1 MTTQYHEFL
10 KDHRHIKGENNLTH
24 TRIPNPTLNIY
35 GGSFCIE
42 GEALEQFTTL
52 YYNHVFKK
60 HQKEYLTEKQLNAN
74 SPLLVDIDL
83 RFDTTIKTR
92 QYNENH
98 IIDLIQL
105 YLEEL
110 KKLVH
115 FTNEEFNLRLEE

>member
-1 MTTQYHEFL
+1 M
-10 KDHRHIKGENNLTH
+10 NNITH

-35 GGSFCIE
+35 GGSFSIQE
-42 GEALEQFTTL
+42 EQQAEFNKL

-60 HQKEYLTEKQLNAN
+60 NQKEYLTEKQI
-74 SPLLVDIDL
+74 STGGPLLIDIDL
-83 RFDTTIKTR
+83 RFDPTIKVR

-110 KKLVH
+110 KK
-115 FTNEEFNLRLEE
+115 